1 MWERTSNDFY
11 SGSVAS
17 VYHVFI
23 LFFATAL
30 RLELVADDLVVGPP
44 LTTLNMF
51 TDGVH
56 LDVTVS
62 YATGSALV
70 GMGLS
75 RWWVEPEEQRVRS
88 VRSPAGP
95 MKFLHSLAIESQF
108 HWKSWMMTS
117 GEQV

>member
-1 MWERTSNDFY
+1 MCERTSDDFY

-17 VYHVFI
+17 VHHVFI

-30 RLELVADDLVVGPP
+30 RLELVADNLVVGPP
-44 LTTLNMF
+44 LTTPNMF

-70 GMGLS
+70 GMGFVGGSSPRS
-75 RWWVEPEEQRVRS
+75 R
-88 VRSPAGP
+88 G
-95 MKFLHSLAIESQF
+95 
-108 HWKSWMMTS
+108 
-117 GEQV
+117 